1 MRQETR
7 ERLWR
12 VLYEFAEEQLPK
24 RNKWTLEDLR
34 LAYPFHRLLFSEEAI
49 LGARVERSVV
59 TSMGTKLYPSIARTI
74 AEDRF
79 SQVFTEHTIE
89 GAVNDAACNMIDQIV
104 TELRTPRRRRET
116 PRDPCHEEEL
126 TDILNSRGGGRTNRA
141 VTADLYIED
150 FQGGPLFIELKSPLP
165 NLDIA
170 AESKRKILYY
180 FLIMDRKRAA
190 GAQAYLG
197 LTYNPFIEREAYA
210 HSYTKQIMDME
221 RQVLMGSELWDMIG
235 GHGTYAELLEII
247 EDVHGHLPAVEQKRL
262 RI

>member
-1 MRQETR
+1 MRQETK
-7 ERLWR
+7 ESLWH
-12 VLYEFAEEQLPK
+12 VMHDFALEQMPK
-24 RNKWTLEDLR
+24 RNRWTLGDIR

-59 TSMGTKLYPSIARTI
+59 TSMGNTLYPSIARTI

-79 SQVFTEHTIE
+79 EQVFTEHTID
-89 GAVNDAACNMIDQIV
+89 GVVNDAACNMIEQIV

-116 PRDPCHEEEL
+116 PREPCHEDEVS
-126 TDILNSRGGGRTNRA
+126 DILNSRGGGRTNRA

-150 FQGGPLFIELKSPLP
+150 FHGGPLFVELKSPLP

-180 FLIMDRKRAA
+180 LLIMDRKGVA

-197 LTYNPFIEREAYA
+197 LTYNPYIRREDYA
-210 HSYTKQIMDME
+210 HSFTKQIMDME

-235 GHGTYAELLEII
+235 GQGAYAELLDII
-247 EDVHGHLPAVEQKRL
+247 EDVHAHLP
-262 RI
+262 

>member
-1 MRQETR
+1 MRRETR
-7 ERLWR
+7 ERLWH
-12 VLYEFAEEQLPK
+12 VLYDFALEQIPR
-24 RNKWTLEDLR
+24 RNRWTLEDLR

-59 TSMGTKLYPSIARTI
+59 TSMGTRLYPSIARTI
-74 AEDRF
+74 AEGRF
-79 SQVFTEHTIE
+79 ERVFTEHTIE
-89 GAVNDAACNMIDQIV
+89 GVVNDAACNMIEQIV

-116 PRDPCHEEEL
+116 PREPFHFDEVS
-126 TDILNSRGGGRTNRA
+126 DILNSRGGGRTNRA

-180 FLIMDRKRAA
+180 LLIMDRKGVA

-197 LTYNPFIEREAYA
+197 LTYNPYIRREDYA
-210 HSYTKQIMDME
+210 HSFTKQIMDME

-235 GHGTYAELLEII
+235 GPDTYTELLEII
-247 EDVHGHLPAVEQKRL
+247 EDVHARLPANK
-262 RI
+262 

>member
-1 MRQETR
+1 MRRETR
-7 ERLWR
+7 ERLWH
-12 VLYEFAEEQLPK
+12 VLYDFALEQIPR
-24 RNKWTLEDLR
+24 RNRWTLEDLR

-59 TSMGTKLYPSIARTI
+59 TSMGTRLYPSIARTI
-74 AEDRF
+74 AEGRF
-79 SQVFTEHTIE
+79 EKVFTEHTIE
-89 GAVNDAACNMIDQIV
+89 GVVNDAACNMIEQIV

-116 PRDPCHEEEL
+116 PREPFHFDEVS
-126 TDILNSRGGGRTNRA
+126 DILNSRGGGRTNRA

-180 FLIMDRKRAA
+180 LLIMDRKGVA

-197 LTYNPFIEREAYA
+197 LTYNPYIRREDYA
-210 HSYTKQIMDME
+210 HSFTKQIMDME

-235 GHGTYAELLEII
+235 GEGTYAELLDII
-247 EDVHGHLPAVEQKRL
+247 EDVHGHLPASK
-262 RI
+262 

>member
-24 RNKWTLEDLR
+24 RDKWTPESLR

-74 AEDRF
+74 AEDRY
-79 SQVFTEHTIE
+79 SQVFTEYTIE
-89 GAVNDAACNMIDQIV
+89 GEVNDAACNMIDQIV
-104 TELRTPRRRRET
+104 TELRTPKRRRET
-116 PRDPCHEEEL
+116 PREPCHVDEVS
-126 TDILNSRGGGRTNRA
+126 DILNSPGGGRTNRA

-150 FQGGPLFIELKSPLP
+150 FDGGPLFVELKSPLP

-180 FLIMDRKRAA
+180 LLIMDRKGET

-197 LTYNPFIEREAYA
+197 LTYNPFIERDAYA

-221 RQVLMGSELWDMIG
+221 RQVLMGSELWDLLG
-235 GHGTYAELLEII
+235 GTGTYTELLEII
-247 EDVHGHLPAVEQKRL
+247 EDVHARL
-262 RI
+262 STVRQTQLQF